1 MSVIPSIEQH
11 LNEIK
16 VRNTSFLT
24 VKFTEDLFFSIF
36 SDAFTKGRVAKDLQI
51 NLFNYLFFLK
61 KGNQIVFY

>member
-1 MSVIPSIEQH
+1 MSVIPIIEQH

-36 SDAFTKGRVAKDLQI
+36 SDTFTKDRVAKDLQI
-51 NLFNYLFFLK
+51 NLFN
-61 KGNQIVFY
+61 